1 MQLAQLF
8 NSEVLVVQSCLT
20 LCNPMDYS
28 LPGSSVHGMSQARI
42 LEWVAIPFSRG
53 SSQPRGWTWVSCI
66 AGWFFTIWASHGQR
80 SLVGYSPWGHRV
92 GHDWAILTFILF
104 HRAHCKTEPLYSPF
118 SRNFQMAFKSRLL
131 LLQRLPFF
139 PQGTGPFSEMFAV
152 DKIAQVNVSAF
163 LSLSDNV
170 EWCSLRL
177 WIPTQRD
184 YWSTCCS

>member
-1 MQLAQLF
+1 MHKWWHLSLFLVINAKSMQLAQLF

-28 LPGSSVHGMSQARI
+28 LPGSSVHGISQARI

-53 SSQPRGWTWVSCI
+53 SPQPRDWTWVSCI

-118 SRNFQMAFKSRLL
+118 SSNFRWLLKASFSSFKGCHSSSRNR
-131 LLQRLPFF
+131 
-139 PQGTGPFSEMFAV
+139 T
-152 DKIAQVNVSAF
+152 I
-163 LSLSDNV
+163 
-170 EWCSLRL
+170 
-177 WIPTQRD
+177 
-184 YWSTCCS
+184 